1 MRTRPRAAA
10 DGDDPLHE
18 IGIHD
23 APVVGLLRA
32 HAEADDGFEG
42 GGYLEVLGQQEVLR
56 ADAVR
61 VAEFAREGEEGF
73 VAGGG
78 GFGVAEHG
86 DDYDVVVRQ
95 GVVGGGGEGEGGV
108 DVAAVAGGD

>member
-18 IGIHD
+18 IGVHD
-23 APVVGLLRA
+23 APVVGLLGA

-61 VAEFAREGEEGF
+61 VAEFGGEREEGF
-73 VAGGG
+73 VGGG
-78 GFGVAEHG
+78 GRFAVSQHG
-86 DDYDVVVRQ
+86 DDYDVVV
-95 GVVGGGGEGEGGV
+95 
-108 DVAAVAGGD
+108 